1 MLLSASGYGRMRR
14 RGELAESSPERR
26 TGDAA
31 FSEDGGEVAGG
42 GDVEGGV
49 RGVNVRSNADALE
62 MRDFGG
68 GTLLDGNVIS
78 VREGEI
84 ERGDWRGDIEG
95 HVVLFGEHGN
105 LVGTDFVGGVAVG
118 GDAVG
123 AREDGAGFS
132 GLQGVAHPGLGV
144 KCERDAAPG

>member
-1 MLLSASGYGRMRR
+1 MPLAASGDGRLRR
-14 RGELAESSPERR
+14 RGERAESIPERS

-31 FSEDGGEVAGG
+31 FSEDGGDVAGG

-123 AREDGAGFS
+123 ARDDGADFS
-132 GLQGVAHPGLGV
+132 GLQEVSHHVVGD
-144 KCERDAAPG
+144 KCEGDAALV